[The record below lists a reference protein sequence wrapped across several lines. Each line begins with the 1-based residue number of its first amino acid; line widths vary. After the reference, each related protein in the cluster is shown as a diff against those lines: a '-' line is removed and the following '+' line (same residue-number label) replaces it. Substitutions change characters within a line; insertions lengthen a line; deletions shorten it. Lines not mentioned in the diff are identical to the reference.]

1 MLFNG
6 LYLLKFFPGSFLR
19 LLCLLAAIIL
29 VHKFVRNLITE
40 WRKLELPFSGQ
51 TFIVAVSGGADS
63 ISLLAA
69 LHDLKERKKLGLRF
83 VVAHFNHNLRGPESD
98 ADESFVKQLT
108 AKLGFELAVGHG
120 NIPKEGNLEQNARN
134 ARYAFLKETAENVKA
149 CGVLTAH
156 TMNDQAETFLMNL
169 IRGSGVDGL
178 SGMRSVRSF
187 EFRVSSSELE
197 TDSSYLES
205 GTRNSKLLLVRPLL
219 TWAKRID
226 TENFC
231 RENGIEFRY
240 DTMNEDMAF
249 RRVRIRKMLI
259 PMLVDFNPKII
270 ETLAKT
276 ANLMRKEAVAESVPG
291 AIATFERRKEKGER
305 INEESETS
313 SLSLAVASGTDNDF
327 FADRELTVKLLTSL
341 PKSDLY
347 RALRI
352 WLKHKRGNLRSL
364 ELNHIEA
371 IERLILSRKSGR
383 IVELPNGETVI
394 KQDGMLLFKRSEFK
408 L

>member
-1 MLFNG
+1 M
-6 LYLLKFFPGSFLR
+6 
-19 LLCLLAAIIL
+19 
-29 VHKFVRNLITE
+29 HKFVRNLITE

-51 TFIVAVSGGADS
+51 TFIIAVSGGADS

-69 LHDLKERKKLGLRF
+69 LHDLKERKKLDLRL
-83 VVAHFNHNLRGPESD
+83 VAAHFNHNLRGAESD
-98 ADESFVKQLT
+98 ADEDFVKQLT
-108 AKLGFELAVGHG
+108 SKFGFELAVGHG
-120 NIPKEGNLEQNARN
+120 KISKDGNLEQNARA
-134 ARYAFLKETAENVKA
+134 ARYAFLIETAENLKA
-149 CGVLTAH
+149 YGVLTAH

-169 IRGSGVDGL
+169 IRGSGIDGL
-178 SGMRSVRSF
+178 SGMRPVRSF
-187 EFRVSSSELE
+187 EP
-197 TDSSYLES
+197 TMPDSKLKIQ
-205 GTRNSKLLLVRPLL
+205 NSKPKSENSNSENLTFEPGTLNFEPLLIRPLL

-231 RENGIEFRY
+231 SENEIEFRY

-276 ANLMRKEAVAESVPG
+276 SSLLAESEPE
-291 AIATFERRKEKGER
+291 AIATGFFSPEPK
-305 INEESETS
+305 NP
-313 SLSLAVASGTDNDF
+313 VAIAPGSDKSTLVKPEVAGIF
-327 FADRELTVKLLTSL
+327 DRELTIKLLKSL
-341 PKSDLY
+341 PQPDLY

-364 ELNHIEA
+364 ERKHIEA
-371 IERLILSRKSGR
+371 IERLVLSRKSGR
-383 IVELPNGETVI
+383 TVELPNGEAVV
-394 KQDGMLLFKRSEFK
+394 KQEGKLLFKRSEFK